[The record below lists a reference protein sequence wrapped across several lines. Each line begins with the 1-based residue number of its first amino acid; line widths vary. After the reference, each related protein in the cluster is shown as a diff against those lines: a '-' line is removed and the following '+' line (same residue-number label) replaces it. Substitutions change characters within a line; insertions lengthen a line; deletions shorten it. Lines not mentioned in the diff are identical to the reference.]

1 MFSNSFDP
9 ARLVI
14 LQDSW
19 SWNHNGKGLVN
30 GIPEESVRYL
40 AQLFRIVSSN
50 GASVRIPVGG
60 TANFRSPTSTS
71 PGTWVGATRTLLGIA
86 PGETVQLQVG
96 VWDTRAASYEKAYPC
111 DFLSG
116 ASPVFDYVYSPSTPE
131 SPSDR
136 IMKNFTGFYVSRPL
150 TPCWAYVPRQS
161 VTTTEDTAVPVPEPT
176 HILTISSWFSLLD
189 GLSATNEVS
198 GRQLG
203 RFVVEQS
210 GVSYRPRP
218 NTYGLEELT
227 QVACCDELFTICS
240 VNIHPSPKR
249 PYLAVIDNDQPRP
262 QSLVLR
268 GLAPRRY
275 RVEQSADL
283 AAWTTVGEFTANTSE
298 VPVRELSADRPD
310 AQFFRAVEVAP

>member
-9 ARLVI
+9 ALRVI

-30 GIPEESVRYL
+30 GIPEESVKYY

-50 GASVRIPVGG
+50 GVSMRIPVGG
-60 TANFRSPTSTS
+60 TANFRSSTSTS
-71 PGTWVGATRTLLGIA
+71 PGTWVGATRTLLGVA

-111 DFLSG
+111 SFLSG

-136 IMKNFTGFYVSRPL
+136 FMKNFAGFYVSRPL
-150 TPCWAYVPRQS
+150 SPCWSFVPRQS
-161 VTTTEDTAVPVPEPT
+161 VATTEDKAVPVPEPT
-176 HILTISSWFSLLD
+176 QVLTIFSWFSLLD
-189 GLSATNEVS
+189 GLSATNALS

-203 RFVVEQS
+203 RFVLEPS
-210 GVSYRPRP
+210 GVSYLPRP

-240 VNIHPSPKR
+240 VYIHPSPNR

-262 QSLVLR
+262 RSVVLR
-268 GLAPRRY
+268 GLSPKRY
-275 RVEQSADL
+275 RVEQSTDL
-283 AAWTTVGEFTANTSE
+283 GAWTPVGEFTANTSE
-298 VPVRELSADRPD
+298 VPVRELNDDGPEAR
-310 AQFFRAVEVAP
+310 FFRAVEVLP